1 MTRNMAS
8 RTPARNIPARA
19 KAQASRVAPMRKK
32 YTNNTTVQEAALVDP
47 WKPLT
52 EQQRLFVKAFS
63 SGENMT
69 NSLKAG
75 GFSAASLAYGY
86 RLLAMPNI
94 AKALKESQAAYAMAA
109 ELSKKDVMDMLKEA
123 YDMAKLMSEPASMVA
138 AAREIGKMCGYYEP
152 KKVDLTISTTGRQKI
167 EMLSDED
174 LFKLMEEASTEVL
187 ALEDHG
193 ERD

>member
-1 MTRNMAS
+1 MVSTMPS
-8 RTPARNIPARA
+8 RTPARNAPSLAKRRA
-19 KAQASRVAPMRKK
+19 ATVKGLKK
-32 YTNNTTVQEAALVDP
+32 YTGNTTVQEAALADP

-63 SGENMT
+63 KGENMT
-69 NSLKAG
+69 NSLQAG

-86 RLLAMPNI
+86 RMLAMPNV